1 MAASAPGRR
10 RRPWRWFRRASAAWR
25 GTTGVSSSPT
35 SGAPQRRSK
44 TAATPRSGSTCA
56 WVRRDGRDARGRQG
70 GRRRFGPG
78 VWAQFRGRGD
88 LPGVGG
94 GGEGGSGSGPRAARR
109 RSPAGHG
116 SPHGGGVD
124 DHAPRGAEAA
134 AIPQEPC
141 FFRSGPSPAPSS
153 CSGSGLDFSSGSG
166 SRGHGTAG
174 RAKGPQK
181 KRRKWAGA
189 ARRRGTPTR
198 PPAALLPLP
207 CASLPPS
214 SLRLNPFSHCH
225 LPLAGTW
232 RTAAARPLV
241 RPAQGPATVGA
252 AGLSGASSKAA
263 AAHNSNWVPQSLS
276 SEMKALAVRPPRLCC
291 PPALRLPPPLSFSSS
306 FNSAR
311 LGPYPQRRCRLT
323 HAAPR
328 PPTPHPPAR
337 PRRRRPWRP
346 T

>member
-10 RRPWRWFRRASAAWR
+10 RRPWRWLRRASAAWR

-189 ARRRGTPTR
+189 APTPRYAHPSARPSLSCLSLALCSR
-198 PPAALLPLP
+198 PPLD
-207 CASLPPS
+207 ASLPP
-214 SLRLNPFSHCH
+214 L
-225 LPLAGTW
+225 
-232 RTAAARPLV
+232 TAACPSLALGDPPPPDRSSAPPRV
-241 RPAQGPATVGA
+241 PRRWERRTCRGGRSRCTSCATPRG
-252 AGLSGASSKAA
+252 SRASSREGR
-263 AAHNSNWVPQSLS
+263 W
-276 SEMKALAVRPPRLCC
+276 RC
-291 PPALRLPPPLSFSSS
+291 
-306 FNSAR
+306 AR
-311 LGPYPQRRCRLT
+311 TGGPS
-323 HAAPR
+323 
-328 PPTPHPPAR
+328 
-337 PRRRRPWRP
+337 
-346 T
+346 